1 VGVLPHVSTPKKD
14 ALNAAHLLALRNLAA
29 KEDDNS
35 AYYNWHSETVA
46 AKGQSLDLPI
56 TTQQSYVGKYQ
67 GKNGDVREI
76 VLNEGGLFYGESG
89 QEKEALIALNPTTFT
104 LTSNSDFKLLINHSD
119 NKVSGIT
126 RQFIDGF
133 SIPMSKLD

>member
-1 VGVLPHVSTPKKD
+1 MLLPSAGLLFGPVGRRRVRRQGRRRLAPSPDPVLKLAVAPRQS
-14 ALNAAHLLALRNLAA
+14 LAL
-29 KEDDNS
+29 
-35 AYYNWHSETVA
+35 
-46 AKGQSLDLPI
+46 PI
-56 TTQQSYVGKYQ
+56 ATQQSYVGIYQ
-67 GKNGDVREI
+67 GKNADIREI
-76 VLNEGGLFYGESG
+76 VLNDGRLFYGESG
-89 QEKEALIALNPTTFT
+89 QEKEALITLNSTTFT